1 MKEISVIVPVYNCDE
16 YIKTCMDSLLSQT
29 VRESMEVIFVDDGS
43 SDNSGNIIDRAV
55 LEHENFSVYHIKH
68 SGVSHARNKGLE
80 NVRGKYIAFIDA
92 DDYIENDYFER
103 LLEEFDGEMICGGFT
118 AEYENKKIPHICR
131 KKTEFF
137 GEDII
142 KEFLSEDI
150 MSPIVADKLFLREK
164 IGDLRFDEKLS
175 MAEDRMFLF
184 EYLKN
189 TSHIKVVP
197 FGKYHY
203 MMNEKS
209 ACRGDFDERKFGS
222 LYVCEKITANI
233 GEKYPMLLPC
243 AKSSEIDMKCRVYGE
258 MYYFGVSEKYKETFL
273 KLKEEIHDFGI
284 SEKFRYSGR
293 KHFLA
298 FLLARISPKLYMF
311 VKNDLKLQYR

>member
-1 MKEISVIVPVYNCDE
+1 MKEISVIIPVYNSE
-16 YIKTCMDSLLSQT
+16 RYIKACIDSLLSQT
-29 VRESMEVIFVDDGS
+29 VRECMEVIFINDGS
-43 SDNSGNIIDRAV
+43 EDDSGTVINKAV
-55 LEHENFSVYHIKH
+55 FENENFSVYHIKH
-68 SGVSHARNKGLE
+68 SGVSHARNTGIELAK
-80 NVRGKYIAFIDA
+80 GKYIAFIDA
-92 DDYIENDYFER
+92 DDYIENDYFES
-103 LLEEFDGEMICGGFT
+103 LLKEFDGEMTGGGFT
-118 AEYENKKIPHICR
+118 AEYAHKKIPHICR
-131 KKTEFF
+131 EKSDFF

-142 KEFLSEDI
+142 KEFLKENRI
-150 MSPIVADKLFLREK
+150 SPIVADKLFLREK
-164 IGDLRFDEKLS
+164 IGAIRFDETLS